1 MVPRERVQQRTAEKI
16 GDVPQFR
23 KEPEERLETVTWVPR
38 ERVQH
43 RTAEK
48 KEVAAPHLPEET
60 VEAVRRS
67 RCSYS
72 MIGNVPSHHF
82 PDDQRVFFWRRTM
95 KVCPLPPPHWR
106 YHLSS
111 PSNKRLAEN
120 ESSVLNLWNLRN
132 RTRRCAGAAAR
143 WQVRSNVPGVK
154 QLLLRT
160 QPQIWELVHFFPRP
174 TSQISMSG
182 VN

>member
-1 MVPRERVQQRTAEKI
+1 M
-16 GDVPQFR
+16 
-23 KEPEERLETVTWVPR
+23 TWVPR

-48 KEVAAPHLPEET
+48 KEVAPHPPEET
-60 VEAVRRS
+60 IEAVRRS

-82 PDDQRVFFWRRTM
+82 PDDKRVFSWRRTM
-95 KVCPLPPPHWR
+95 KVCPLPPSHWR
-106 YHLSS
+106 HHWSS

-120 ESSVLNLWNLRN
+120 ESLVLNLWNLRN
-132 RTRRCAGAAAR
+132 RTRRCARAALR

-160 QPQIWELVHFFPRP
+160 QHQIWKLVHFSEARIADFHVRRRTNLLFEAHRELDYWFGLAANAPSP
-174 TSQISMSG
+174 EES
-182 VN
+182 

>member
-48 KEVAAPHLPEET
+48 KEVAAPHPPEET

-132 RTRRCAGAAAR
+132 RTRRCAGSSGSLASAKQRAR
-143 WQVRSNVPGVK
+143 SETTLVAHSTSD
-154 QLLLRT
+154 LRT
-160 QPQIWELVHFFPRP
+160 RAFFPRP